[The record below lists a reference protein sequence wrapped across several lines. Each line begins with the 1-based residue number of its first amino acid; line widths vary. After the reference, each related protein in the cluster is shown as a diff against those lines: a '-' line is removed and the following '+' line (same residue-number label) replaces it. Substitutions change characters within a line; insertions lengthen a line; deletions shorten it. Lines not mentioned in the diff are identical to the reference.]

1 MGKYLG
7 IDASTQSI
15 SGLLIDTEA
24 GAIIAEESINF
35 DAHFQDGYGVENGV
49 FTMGGGTVHSAPLML
64 AEALD
69 LLLQTLNAQGCDLGP
84 IQAIAGSSSAA
95 RRAAG
100 RSPSPDRAGRAV

>member
-35 DAHFQDGYGVENGV
+35 DAHFQDSYK
-49 FTMGGGTVHSAPLML
+49 
-64 AEALD
+64 
-69 LLLQTLNAQGCDLGP
+69 LLTSQGLEMKDRGNNWLSQIYRQTIKGQWL
-84 IQAIAGSSSAA
+84 
-95 RRAAG
+95 
-100 RSPSPDRAGRAV
+100 